1 MIQFVV
7 GAAAGYVFG
16 TKAGRRRYDQ
26 IKRASHAA
34 VTSPVTKQAV
44 QFTRK
49 TIANKLDPQPRMK
62 QVKNLRGRNDGDTQ
76 ILEPDHN

>member
-16 TKAGRRRYDQ
+16 TKAGRKRYDQ
-26 IKRASHAA
+26 IKKATNAA
-34 VTSPVTKQAV
+34 VKSPVTKKAV
-44 QFTRK
+44 QVTRK

-62 QVKNLRGRNDGDTQ
+62 EVKNLRTVDGSQ
-76 ILEPDHN
+76 VLEPDHD